1 MGISPTTREEKITV
15 NAYFHRQI
23 QLWGEDKQNNLQTKS
38 IAIIGSG
45 GLGSSLAIALGSSGI
60 GTIHLVDFDHVEV
73 HNIHRQIAFTTDDA
87 GKSKAQTTATLV
99 KNRCPYTNIIAYEED
114 FDTFSKRD
122 IKVDIMI
129 DATDNLPVRAAID
142 KHATKSETPWIYG
155 SVEAFN
161 GQVCFFDKSDFS
173 AFKITDK
180 KPEGIAAP
188 IVMHIASLQA
198 NLALR
203 YLVDLP
209 VKKDLLY
216 YLYFDS
222 EGELQTQKFKMPIA

>member
-1 MGISPTTREEKITV
+1 M
-15 NAYFHRQI
+15 NLYFHRQI
-23 QLWGEDKQNNLQTKS
+23 QLWGEEKQHDLQSKKV
-38 IAIIGSG
+38 AIIGAG

-60 GTIHLVDFDHVEV
+60 GEFHLVDFDHVEV
-73 HNIHRQIAFTTDDA
+73 HNIHRQIAFTTQDE
-87 GKSKAQTTATLV
+87 GKSKAKAVATLAES
-99 KNRCPYTNIIAYEED
+99 RCPYTKITAYEED
-114 FDTFSKRD
+114 FETFLKRN
-122 IKVDIMI
+122 IQVDIII

-142 KHATKSETPWIYG
+142 AYAHKTDTPWIYG

-173 AFKITDK
+173 SFKITDK

-203 YLVDLP
+203 YLVGLS
-209 VKKDLLY
+209 VKKDMLY
-216 YLYFDS
+216 YLYFDE
-222 EGELQTQKFKMPIA
+222 EGILQTQKFAMPKV